1 METALQKQEQPIFAL
16 TINEFKAQL
25 AEMDKFIA
33 ECLIP
38 DSEPGKC
45 DGDYG
50 IIPGCGD
57 KPTLHQPGVDKLSRL
72 FSLVPDFEIIE
83 KEASDKLVRYVLK
96 CRVSIN
102 DIFIGAGLGA
112 CSTAESKYHKALNK
126 IDFVVEWE
134 ATAEQK
140 ATGKRVKKQSKKGTD
155 YWVYEVAIT
164 LPAYELE
171 NTIIKMAA
179 VRAKRAAVITAT
191 RLHHKFTQDLED
203 MKEVMQQQNG
213 GAEPELDQNADAPN
227 PAPGGYISAKQRK
240 MIFAKSYAKSMN
252 EEDIRQLIYRVTG
265 SDSTSKI
272 KKGQMDQLL
281 QEIENWTPERE
292 PGQDDDDIQM

>member
-203 MKEVMQQQNG
+203 MNHRYEKPEEVDAEVVENEPTSAQFDMFTVLKEEIPKLKT
-213 GAEPELDQNADAPN
+213 AEGVQAWGSANKKTIDALPESMITDLRNLC
-227 PAPGGYISAKQRK
+227 YQRK
-240 MIFAKSYAKSMN
+240 MK
-252 EEDIRQLIYRVTG
+252 
-265 SDSTSKI
+265 
-272 KKGQMDQLL
+272 L
-281 QEIENWTPERE
+281 QPINK
-292 PGQDDDDIQM
+292 